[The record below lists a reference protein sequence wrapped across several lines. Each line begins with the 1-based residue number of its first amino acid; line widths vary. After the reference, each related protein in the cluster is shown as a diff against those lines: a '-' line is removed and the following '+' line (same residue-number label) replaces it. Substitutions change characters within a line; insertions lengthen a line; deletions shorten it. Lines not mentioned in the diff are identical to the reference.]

1 MGRKFII
8 ISVDQYVCGGP
19 MSLQQIFILWFTPLF
34 YDSLRWLL
42 KHPDIKFVGAT
53 SNYSEAL
60 TEILNAK
67 PNIILIEDNG
77 KEHNEMVMEY
87 FDTSHG
93 AKKVIFLG
101 LTDKKLVVYHHE
113 QRSLVKSEDLLELIL
128 SELR

>member
-8 ISVDQYVCGGP
+8 ISGDQYAFGGP
-19 MSLQQIFILWFTPLF
+19 MSVQQIFILWFTPLF

-53 SNYSEAL
+53 SNYSAAH
-60 TEILNAK
+60 TEIHYAK
-67 PNIILIEDNG
+67 PNIILIENNG
-77 KEHNEMVMEY
+77 KVHNEIVMDY

-93 AKKVIFLG
+93 AIKIIFLG
-101 LTDKKLVVYHHE
+101 LTDTKLDVYHHE
-113 QRSLVKSEDLLELIL
+113 QRSLDKTEDLLELIL